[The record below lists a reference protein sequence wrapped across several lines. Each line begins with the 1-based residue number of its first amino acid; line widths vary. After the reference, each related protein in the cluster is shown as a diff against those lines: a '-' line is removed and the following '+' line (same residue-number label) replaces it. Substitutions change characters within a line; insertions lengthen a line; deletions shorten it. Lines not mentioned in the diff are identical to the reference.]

1 MTTKTMK
8 TLKNKYSDLIA
19 APVSAESLGMLVI
32 SSCSRNGEQTSDE
45 MIRVELEYWDEVWLG
60 GQLFTAYD
68 IELRRVFIVA
78 QPR

>member
-45 MIRVELEYWDEVWLG
+45 MIRVELEY
-60 GQLFTAYD
+60 
-68 IELRRVFIVA
+68 
-78 QPR
+78 